1 MALKF
6 QVTSCLRLLDT
17 SIERS
22 SVVSVDLRK
31 LDLLNLLNVHKHS
44 FDRVSEMSQ
53 NGKVRDLEAGGS
65 HKQVLGQTS
74 EIHENL

>member
-6 QVTSCLRLLDT
+6 QATSCLRLLDT

-31 LDLLNLLNVHKHS
+31 LDLLNLLNVHKYS
-44 FDRVSEMSQ
+44 LDRVSEMSL
-53 NGKVRDLEAGGS
+53 NGKVRDVEAGGS
-65 HKQVLGQTS
+65 HTQVLGQRS